1 MQSENTE
8 IPPFTC
14 GLDATLKVIGG
25 KWKPL
30 ILYFLGYGPKRYGEL
45 KRCVRGVSD
54 KMLIQ
59 QLKELESDGI
69 VSRTDY
75 KEIPPRVDYALTP
88 FGWSLAEAMIP
99 LCGWG
104 LENSAAIA
112 SAVACRPGK
121 AGTGVG
127 IGPSGSFV
135 AARAAFRWRRGC
147 RRAAP

>member
-1 MQSENTE
+1 MQENTE

-69 VSRTDY
+69 VSRTDH
-75 KEIPPRVDYALTP
+75 KEIPPRVDYALTS

-104 LENSAAIA
+104 VENSAAIA
-112 SAVACRPGK
+112 SAVAKRD
-121 AGTGVG
+121 ATE
-127 IGPSGSFV
+127 
-135 AARAAFRWRRGC
+135 AA
-147 RRAAP
+147 